1 MKYSDPLCSA
11 RYWPA
16 ALALVLLAP
25 AATSAANLGVVGPV
39 YPIAEQNA
47 LSLITNTLK
56 AKEKSGELARLEKEA
71 IKRSMHSLKNP
82 LAVPDL
88 GQVTQRSSRLI
99 DPTVRYAQAITTD
112 EGQIVVPAGARI
124 NPLDVMSLSKTLV
137 FFDGRDAAQV
147 TAVHKMVLKNPRV
160 KPILVAGSWL
170 EIGRAWKQ
178 TVFFD
183 QRGALSKRFEIS
195 AVPTV
200 IRQQGR
206 ALLLEEIPTREL
218 R

>member
-1 MKYSDPLCSA
+1 MKYSDPLFFA

-16 ALALVLLAP
+16 ALAMVLLAP
-25 AATSAANLGVVGPV
+25 AATSAANLGVLGPV
-39 YPIAEQNA
+39 YPIAEQNV
-47 LSLITNTLK
+47 LSLITNTLQ

-124 NPLDVMSLSKTLV
+124 NPLDVMSLGKTLV

-170 EIGRAWKQ
+170 EIGRA
-178 TVFFD
+178 
-183 QRGALSKRFEIS
+183 
-195 AVPTV
+195 
-200 IRQQGR
+200 
-206 ALLLEEIPTREL
+206 
-218 R
+218 